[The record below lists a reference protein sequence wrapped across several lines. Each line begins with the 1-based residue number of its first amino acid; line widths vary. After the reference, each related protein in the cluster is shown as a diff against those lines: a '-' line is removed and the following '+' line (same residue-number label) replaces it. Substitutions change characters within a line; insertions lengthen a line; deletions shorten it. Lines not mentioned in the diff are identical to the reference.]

1 MILLLGATGLLG
13 HNVLRLLLE
22 RGEAVRVL
30 ARPGSRLFIGNRVQN
45 GAFCTP
51 DPDFSESGGQ
61 NTALCT
67 PEIIRGSILD
77 YGTLLGAAR
86 GCSAIINCAGTTD
99 MSLPQTADFYPVNRD
114 LPILLCRVLEE
125 TGIPT
130 LVHTSTANTITPG
143 PREHPTD
150 EFAPFAAPFDRSP
163 YAISKKEGEERLLAW
178 AAEHP
183 ERRVVIVNPGF
194 MLGAWDAKP
203 SSGTLM
209 LAACR
214 RPAFRPGKSGVRGR
228 PLMAGPG
235 GGKSFLH
242 VQDAATAICNALGRG
257 QTGRYLLTGQ
267 SLTLKEFYALQ
278 ARVCGYRQ
286 RFFTLPDALM
296 NLAGRL
302 GDLAQKLGI
311 RTMVCRHNTDQLL
324 IEEWYDCG
332 KAERELGLP
341 HTPIPDAIRDFFEWH
356 SAFPG
361 VHN

>member
-22 RGEAVRVL
+22 RGEAVRVVV
-30 ARPGSRLFIGNRVQN
+30 RPGSSLCPIGRSRDISS
-45 GAFCTP
+45 P
-51 DPDFSESGGQ
+51 D
-61 NTALCT
+61 

-77 YGTLLGAAR
+77 HDTLLDAAR

-99 MSLPQTADFYPVNRD
+99 MRLSRVEDFRPVNRD

-130 LVHTSTANTITPG
+130 LVHTSTANTIAPG

-150 EFAPFAAPFDRSP
+150 ESAPFAAPFDRSP

-183 ERRVVIVNPGF
+183 EQRVVIVNPGF
-194 MLGAWDAKP
+194 MLGAWDPKP

-214 RPAFRPGKSGVRGR
+214 RPAFRPGKSEVRGR

-242 VQDAATAICNALGRG
+242 VRDAATAICNALQRG
-257 QTGRYLLTGQ
+257 PTGRYLLTGQ
-267 SLTLKEFYALQ
+267 SLTLKEFYAIQ
-278 ARVCGYRQ
+278 ARTCGYRQ
-286 RFFTLPDALM
+286 RFLTLPDGLM

-311 RTMVCRHNTDQLL
+311 RTMVCKHNTDQLL
-324 IEEWYDCG
+324 IEEWYDCS

-341 HTPIPDAIRDFFEWH
+341 HTPVPDAIRDFFEWH
-356 SAFPG
+356 STFSRGA
-361 VHN
+361 